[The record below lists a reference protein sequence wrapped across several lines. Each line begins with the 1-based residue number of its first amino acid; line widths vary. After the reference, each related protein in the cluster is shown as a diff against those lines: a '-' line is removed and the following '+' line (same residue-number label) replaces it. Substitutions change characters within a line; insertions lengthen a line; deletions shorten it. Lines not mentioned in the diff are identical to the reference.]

1 MSIVPDFRLCT
12 RISDLRVRENPEVPR
27 VLGLYAAA
35 VALSDAPAMT
45 AALELG
51 RERAVGRTAFYELTL
66 QSYLFLGFPR
76 MLIAVEHLAIV
87 WPEPIQIVEPF
98 PISAN
103 EARKWFERGESLCK
117 TVYGDAYEPLK
128 AKVMSMSPE
137 LFSWMIVEG
146 YGKVLSRPG
155 LGSIEREIGNVAF
168 LMVDDCVSQLHSHM
182 RGALRVGAAPELLAA
197 VVHDVGGAAGKG
209 YQSALSILARLGIN

>member
-1 MSIVPDFRLCT
+1 MSIAPDSRLCT
-12 RISDLRVRENPEVPR
+12 RISDLRVRENPELQR

-51 RERAVGRTAFYELTL
+51 RERTVRRTAFYELAL

-76 MLIAVEHLAIV
+76 MLIAVEHLASV
-87 WPEPIQIVEPF
+87 WPEPTPFVEPS
-98 PISAN
+98 PVSAL
-103 EARKWFERGESLCK
+103 EALEWFERGNALCK
-117 TVYGDAYEPLK
+117 VIYGDAYQPLK

-168 LMVDDCVSQLHSHM
+168 LMVDDCESQLHSHM
-182 RGALRVGAAPELLAA
+182 RGALRVGASPELLSA
-197 VVHDVGGAAGKG
+197 VIHDVGDAAGKG
-209 YQSALSILARLGIN
+209 YHSALSILARLGIS